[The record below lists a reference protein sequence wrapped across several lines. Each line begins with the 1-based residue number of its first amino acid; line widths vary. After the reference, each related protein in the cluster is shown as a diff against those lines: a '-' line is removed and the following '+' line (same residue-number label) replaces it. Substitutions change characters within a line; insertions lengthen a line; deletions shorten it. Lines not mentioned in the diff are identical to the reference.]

1 MKKMNVVAALLA
13 VLFAQ
18 ASFAEVVTSVKPA
31 SCSNSADCSIAGV
44 NLSGSVTTSVE
55 GRTSELK
62 LFGAALRQKTIV
74 VIPVNVYVVQIYGN
88 DPAKM
93 ARTNDGVLASID
105 SQQTVAVTLT
115 FRRDV
120 DAEQI
125 QTAFQ
130 DGFDANGVDQ
140 TSNQIAGL
148 LDAALKSD
156 VAKNGK
162 VMTFVCEKLADGTT
176 AVTFEGTQGNPVT
189 IHGDKNFIH
198 QVMTLWLGVAA
209 DNGLEAMKKDILRD
223 RKIK

>member
-1 MKKMNVVAALLA
+1 MKNMNVIAALLA
-13 VLFAQ
+13 VCFTQ
-18 ASFAEVVTSVKPA
+18 VSFAETITSAKPA
-31 SCSNSADCSIAGV
+31 SCSNPSDCTVAGV
-44 NLSGSVTTSVE
+44 SLTGAITASAE

-62 LFGAALRQKTIV
+62 LFGAALRKKTIV
-74 VIPVNVYVVQIYGN
+74 VVPVDVYVVQIYGN
-88 DPAKM
+88 DPSKI
-93 ARTNDGVLASID
+93 ARTNDGILASID
-105 SQQTVAVTLT
+105 SQQTVAATLT

-130 DGFDANGVDQ
+130 DGFDTNGIDQ
-140 TSNQIAGL
+140 TSNQIATL
-148 LDAALKSD
+148 LDAALKSE

-162 VMTFVCEKLADGTT
+162 VMTFVGEKLADGTT

-189 IHGDKNFIH
+189 IHGDKNFIR
-198 QVMTLWLGVAA
+198 QTIALWLGVPG